1 MRHGDGKSIAG
12 AYNSVC
18 STGRRAKDGNN
29 PRAAAVYAVSV
40 YHTLTVQRNGVRI
53 DYWFL
58 S

>member
-53 DYWFL
+53 DY
-58 S
+58 